1 MQNLYCILREYI
13 ATTITCLIQ
22 RQTGESLRPSAGARQ
37 SLEGAHRDL
46 AREHVESFL
55 WRAGYLEWLVAI
67 HPAVQKKRPKTSEL
81 APNDVCLS
89 TGRGGT
95 QDMLIVR
102 GNVGLILVRGTTC
115 APHKHQ
121 NIALLPH

>member
-1 MQNLYCILREYI
+1 MRLLQNLYCILREYI

-67 HPAVQKKRPKTSEL
+67 HPAVQKKGRRRLNWRPMTYVC
-81 APNDVCLS
+81 PRDVGERKIC
-89 TGRGGT
+89 
-95 QDMLIVR
+95 
-102 GNVGLILVRGTTC
+102 
-115 APHKHQ
+115 
-121 NIALLPH
+121 